1 MVRRRPTGTRQRGG
15 RRPTGTRQRGQAAI
29 EYVGVLTLLLVVA
42 LAVVQLGLAVYAA
55 QQAGTAARAA
65 ARVASTDHQTGR
77 AGAVARESMSG
88 WLADG
93 ASVSTGAGAE
103 SVTVTV
109 RVSVPTLL
117 PMFSFG
123 SVEKSATMPSD

>member
-1 MVRRRPTGTRQRGG
+1 MVRRGRAAPRG
-15 RRPTGTRQRGQAAI
+15 QRGQAAI

-42 LAVVQLGLAVYAA
+42 LAVVQLGIAVYAA
-55 QQAGTAARAA
+55 QQAGTAARSA
-65 ARVASTDHQTGR
+65 ARVASTDHQTHR
-77 AGAVARESMSG
+77 ARAVALESMSG

-93 ASVSTGAGAE
+93 ASVDAQDGGE

-109 RVSVPTLL
+109 RVPIPALL

>member
-1 MVRRRPTGTRQRGG
+1 MVTRRRSGSP
-15 RRPTGTRQRGQAAI
+15 QRGQAAI

-42 LAVVQLGLAVYAA
+42 LAVAQLGIAVYAA

-65 ARVASTDHQTGR
+65 ARVASTEDQQGR
-77 AGAVARESMSG
+77 AGAVARASMSS

-93 ASVSTGAGAE
+93 ATVSTGAGAE

-109 RVSVPTLL
+109 RVSIPALL

>member
-1 MVRRRPTGTRQRGG
+1 MVTRRRPGS
-15 RRPTGTRQRGQAAI
+15 RQRGQAAV

-55 QQAGTAARAA
+55 QQASTAARAA
-65 ARVASTDHQTGR
+65 ARVASTEGRQGR

-93 ASVSTGAGAE
+93 ATVSTGAGAE

-109 RVSVPTLL
+109 RVSVPALL

>member
-1 MVRRRPTGTRQRGG
+1 MVVTHPRRRSARRQD
-15 RRPTGTRQRGQAAI
+15 GQTVI

-42 LAVVQLGLAVYAA
+42 LAVVQLGIAVYAA

-65 ARVASTDHQTGR
+65 ARVASDGNQDHR
-77 AGAVARESMSG
+77 AGAVARESMSD

-93 ASVSTGAGAE
+93 ATVDSRSGYD
-103 SVTVTV
+103 SVTVKV
-109 RVSVPTLL
+109 KVAIPSLL

-123 SVEKSATMPSD
+123 PVQKSVTMPRD